1 MHKIYYLIKGIFN
14 MKYIKASICSVV
26 AFSMLPYI
34 QSAENIDLLLAE
46 IKKTQNEFHS
56 GGIVIPE
63 DERNK
68 QIDEGFKGI

>member
-46 IKKTQNEFHS
+46 LKK
-56 GGIVIPE
+56 
-63 DERNK
+63 NK
-68 QIDEGFKGI
+68 KGIPCGRYCDPGRRKEQTNR